1 MVYFHLFALR
11 DRCKKHCCS
20 FCQRA
25 VCMCFPL
32 VLLFLIF
39 HLGLWASQ
47 VALVIK
53 KTHLIKNPPASAG
66 YVRDMGLILGLGR
79 SPKGGH
85 GNPLQYSW
93 QENPLDKGAW
103 QATVHRDTKSW
114 KRLKRIAC
122 SPHI

>member
-1 MVYFHLFALR
+1 
-11 DRCKKHCCS
+11 
-20 FCQRA
+20 
-25 VCMCFPL
+25 MCFPL

-79 SPKGGH
+79 LPGGGH
-85 GNPLQYSW
+85 DNLLQYSCLK
-93 QENPLDKGAW
+93 NPMDRGAW
-103 QATVHRDTKSW
+103 RAMIHRVTESDTTEVT
-114 KRLKRIAC
+114 LHAHMH
-122 SPHI
+122 PLTT